1 MYCQTLLIHQKIANI
16 LPWLSKDI
24 FIKALLSGRK
34 SAFQDVFV
42 LFGQLFFYI
51 PFGAPQDERLNHL
64 QFRVTRYHSGF
75 RIANSGSAGVKKSK
89 ITRLCTNP
97 MKADNQLVA
106 VVLVLVS
113 TCLNWKV
120 RVWLGDSR

>member
-1 MYCQTLLIHQKIANI
+1 M
-16 LPWLSKDI
+16 
-24 FIKALLSGRK
+24 FI
-34 SAFQDVFV
+34 
-42 LFGQLFFYI
+42 LFGQLFFDV

-64 QFRVTRYHSGF
+64 QFRVTRYNSSL
-75 RIANSGSAGVKKSK
+75 RIVRSDTACVKNSK
-89 ITRLCTNP
+89 IMRLCTNP

-120 RVWLGDSR
+120 RVWLGDSRYKEVDHSPQLFQSVL